1 MCYGRGQRVG
11 GHWQTDILK
20 LSEIVVE
27 CHAFL
32 LNSISKDHISFLMM
46 VLWLVHFWG
55 FLTSAATTVKIVYL
69 RFEVAEMSDTNTYFE
84 NTFYHMLDAKF
95 GSYT

>member
-1 MCYGRGQRVG
+1 M
-11 GHWQTDILK
+11 
-20 LSEIVVE
+20 SS
-27 CHAFL
+27 FL
-32 LNSISKDHISFLMM
+32 LNSISKDHISLLMM

-69 RFEVAEMSDTNTYFE
+69 GFEVAEMSDTNTYFE